1 MRVFHY
7 FHHPFWGTTIFG
19 NTHCKNIYFS
29 GFPPQDWELWKF
41 KKVQK
46 DWRMIEDLFV
56 VLAFLGEDGES
67 HDLSKPENDVWFTCI
82 PFHWIPK
89 IPIVEKKT

>member
-1 MRVFHY
+1 
-7 FHHPFWGTTIFG
+7 
-19 NTHCKNIYFS
+19 
-29 GFPPQDWELWKF
+29 
-41 KKVQK
+41 
-46 DWRMIEDLFV
+46 MIEDLFV